1 MSDSF
6 EEHIGGRGVVVRE
19 VGGGRVGLP
28 PVVVVVEVV
37 VVVVV
42 VVVDVVVGRR
52 FSKNSRIS
60 RTLFTRSHILEV
72 ILFKFSMMCKLF
84 AIHEETNVPVFRI
97 GKHISY
103 GKIFNLK
110 TNFK

>member
-1 MSDSF
+1 MSDSS

-19 VGGGRVGLP
+19 VRGGRVGLP

-72 ILFKFSMMCKLF
+72 IYSNSL
-84 AIHEETNVPVFRI
+84 ETNVPVFRI

-103 GKIFNLK
+103 RKILNLK